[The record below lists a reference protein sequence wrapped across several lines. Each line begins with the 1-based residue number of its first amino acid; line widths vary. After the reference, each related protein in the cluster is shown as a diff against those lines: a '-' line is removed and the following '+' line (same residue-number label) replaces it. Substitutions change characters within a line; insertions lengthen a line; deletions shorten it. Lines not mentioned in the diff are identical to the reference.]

1 MPRST
6 SSPSPKG
13 SPVTLA
19 MVARRAGVSPQTVSN
34 AINSPDLL
42 RPETLERVRAAI
54 DEMGYRPS
62 RAAQTLRTRSSK
74 LIGYGI
80 QPVPGGDTA
89 PVMDRFLHA
98 LSQAADEAGYRMLLF
113 ACPPGGPSLEGYEE
127 LLGQHD
133 VDGFVLSNTAR
144 QDPRQAWLAKRGVP
158 FVGFGRMWSGRQIG
172 DWVDVDGASGTDAVV
187 EHLVALGHRRIAF
200 LGWPRGSGVG
210 DDRAEGWQRAMRRH
224 GLPTRGRRAE
234 SAGDVEAARSAVKPL
249 LDAGATAVVAASD
262 TLALGCY
269 HALRERD
276 AAPGRDVAVVG
287 FDDSP
292 TAGILS
298 PSLSTVAQP
307 LEAVGRECVRL
318 LLARMADPAAS
329 PGRVLLEP
337 SLVVRDST
345 AAPGSDAPAP

>member
-1 MPRST
+1 MPRT
-6 SSPSPKG
+6 TNSPSPKAG
-13 SPVTLA
+13 PVTLA

-34 AINSPDLL
+34 ALNSPGLL
-42 RPETLERVRAAI
+42 RPETLERVSRTI

-80 QPVPGGDTA
+80 RPSAPGTSA

-98 LSQAADEAGYRMLLF
+98 LSEAADEAGYRILLF
-113 ACPPGGPSLEGYEE
+113 ASPPGSASLAGHED
-127 LLGQHD
+127 LLDLHN
-133 VDGFVLSNTAR
+133 VDGFVLSGTDR
-144 QDPRQAWLAKRGVP
+144 GDPRQSWLAKRGTP

-172 DWVDVDGASGTDAVV
+172 DWADVDGACGTDAAV
-187 EHLVALGHRRIAF
+187 EHLVGLGHRAIAF

-210 DDRAEGWQRAMRRH
+210 DDRASGWQRAMRRH
-224 GLPTRGRRAE
+224 GLPVRGRRAWSVDDIP
-234 SAGDVEAARSAVKPL
+234 SARAAVEPL

-262 TLALGCY
+262 MLALGCY
-269 HALRERD
+269 HALRERK
-276 AAPGRDVAVVG
+276 AVPGTDVAVIG

-292 TAGILS
+292 AAALLS
-298 PSLSTVAQP
+298 PGLSTVAQP

-318 LLARMADPAAS
+318 LLARMS
-329 PGRVLLEP
+329 EPGAPPERVLLEP

-345 AAPGSDAPAP
+345 PAPAG

>member
-13 SPVTLA
+13 GPVTLA

-34 AINSPDLL
+34 AINSPELL
-42 RPETLERVRAAI
+42 RPETLERVRGVI

-62 RAAQTLRTRSSK
+62 RAAQALRTRSSK

-172 DWVDVDGASGTDAVV
+172 DWADVDGASGTDAAV

-210 DDRAEGWQRAMRRH
+210 DDRAAGWQRAMRRH

-234 SAGDVEAARSAVKPL
+234 SAGDVEAARIAVKPL

-269 HALRERD
+269 HALRERN
-276 AAPGRDVAVVG
+276 AVPGRDVAVVG

-292 TAGILS
+292 IAGILS

-318 LLARMADPAAS
+318 LLARMANPAA
-329 PGRVLLEP
+329 PPERVLLEP

-345 AAPGSDAPAP
+345 PAPGSDAPAP

>member
-13 SPVTLA
+13 GPVTLA

-42 RPETLERVRAAI
+42 RPETLERVRGVI

-62 RAAQTLRTRSSK
+62 RAAQSLRTRSSK

-80 QPVPGGDTA
+80 QPTPGGDTA

-98 LSQAADEAGYRMLLF
+98 LSQAADAAGYRILLF
-113 ACPPGGPSLEGYEE
+113 ACPPGGPSLDGYEE
-127 LLGQHD
+127 LLGRHD

-172 DWVDVDGASGTDAVV
+172 DWADVDGASGTDAAV
-187 EHLVALGHRRIAF
+187 EHLVALGHRGIAF

-210 DDRAEGWQRAMRRH
+210 DDRAAGWQRAMRRH

-234 SAGDVEAARSAVKPL
+234 SAGDVEAARIAVKPL

-269 HALRERD
+269 HALRERN
-276 AAPGRDVAVVG
+276 ATPGRDVAVVG

-307 LEAVGRECVRL
+307 LEAVGGECVRL
-318 LLARMADPAAS
+318 LLARMANPAA
-329 PGRVLLEP
+329 PPERVLLEP

-345 AAPGSDAPAP
+345 PAPDSAAPAP

>member
-13 SPVTLA
+13 GPVTLA

-42 RPETLERVRAAI
+42 RPETLERVRGVI

-62 RAAQTLRTRSSK
+62 RAAQALRTRSSK

-172 DWVDVDGASGTDAVV
+172 DWADVDGASGTDAAV

-210 DDRAEGWQRAMRRH
+210 DDRAAGWQRAMRRH
-224 GLPTRGRRAE
+224 GLPARGRRAE
-234 SAGDVEAARSAVKPL
+234 SAGEVEAARIAVKPL

-262 TLALGCY
+262 MLALGCY
-269 HALRERD
+269 HALRERG
-276 AAPGRDVAVVG
+276 ATPGRDVAVVG

-292 TAGILS
+292 IAGILS

-318 LLARMADPAAS
+318 LLARMANPAA
-329 PGRVLLEP
+329 PPERVLLEP
-337 SLVVRDST
+337 SLVIRDST
-345 AAPGSDAPAP
+345 PAPGSDAPAS